1 LILYLSGPCVLP
13 ASCVFITST
22 SIWRAVKTPCV
33 CLECG
38 LYLSVSESVHYLWV
52 SETYLSLSGMFVS
65 VSASLWLCQRPSSSW
80 YVSFISVCL
89 SGTGPPSGVSSSLPI
104 PGLGPLLCLLVRVA
118 V

>member
-89 SGTGPPSGVSSSLPI
+89 SIWDWASIWSQLQPAYPWPRALALSSG
-104 PGLGPLLCLLVRVA
+104 
-118 V
+118 